1 MDRLISSDC
10 VTIIMKNRKLT
21 AFVAPQAV
29 QLQQEDWD
37 FELADTQHHTHG
49 MHTYPARM
57 VPQIAE
63 RLIKTYSQP
72 GEVVYD
78 PMCGSGTVLVEAT
91 LLGRKAIGTDLNPL
105 AILLSRVKTTPIEQ
119 SYLKQTVAAFLDTV
133 NERFNKLEPSKRH
146 VPAKPDFSNIDFWFK
161 PQAVN
166 DLAIIH
172 NAINEVKDEK
182 VRDFLRVPFSL
193 TVRKASNTRPGE
205 FKLYR
210 YSPTTLKK
218 HNPNVPKLFKDSVKN
233 ALACLVQYDEAT
245 KLASDCK
252 VYKADARY
260 TEKIIPD
267 GSVDLIATSPP
278 YGDSHT
284 TVAYGQFS
292 RLSLQW
298 LGLDYAEIDSQEE
311 ITRLDKTSLGG
322 PLRKNY
328 DYSLNSKTLNTILK
342 TIATKDVKRAEEV
355 AWFFVDLNDVYK
367 EMYRVLRKGG
377 ISGIVIGNRTVK
389 NTVIPSSTIT
399 AELCKEIGFELV
411 ANNDRNI
418 PYKTIPIINS
428 PTNETGVVGRTMSKE
443 NIIVVQ
449 K

>member
-1 MDRLISSDC
+1 MKTTTLESFSSS
-10 VTIIMKNRKLT
+10 
-21 AFVAPQAV
+21 QAMV
-29 QLQQEDWD
+29 QIQREDWD
-37 FELADTQHHTHG
+37 FALADTQHHTHG
-49 MHTYPARM
+49 MHAYPARM

-72 GEVVYD
+72 GELVYD

-91 LLGRKAIGTDLNPL
+91 LLKRRAIGTDLNPL
-105 AILLSRVKTTPIEQ
+105 AILLSKVKTTPIEQ
-119 SYLKQTVAAFLDTV
+119 AYLKQSVAVFLDNL
-133 NERFNKLEPSKRH
+133 NERFNRLDVSKHHNPSK
-146 VPAKPDFSNIDFWFK
+146 PNFQNIDFWFK
-161 PQAVN
+161 PQVITN
-166 DLAIIH
+166 LAIVREV
-172 NAINEVKDEK
+172 INEVKDSK

-193 TVRKASNTRPGE
+193 AVRKASNTRPGE

-210 YSPTTLKK
+210 YSPTTLDK
-218 HNPNVPKLFKDSVKN
+218 HSPNVPKLFKEALKN
-233 ALACLVQYDEAT
+233 SLACLLQFDEAT
-245 KLASDCK
+245 NLTCDCK

-260 TEKIIPD
+260 AESIIPAE
-267 GSVDLIATSPP
+267 SVDLIVTSPP

-298 LGLDYAEIDSQEE
+298 LGLDYSEIDSQEE

-322 PLRKNY
+322 TMRKNY
-328 DYSLNSKTLNTILK
+328 GYSLKSQTLDDILK
-342 TIATKDVKRAEEV
+342 TIAEKDAKRAEEV

-367 EMYRVLRKGG
+367 QMHRLLRKGG
-377 ISGIVIGNRTVK
+377 IAGIVIGNRTVK
-389 NTVIPSSTIT
+389 DTLISSSTIT
-399 AELCKEIGFELV
+399 AELCEEIGFETI

-428 PTNETGVVGRTMSKE
+428 PTNEAGVVGRTMSRE
-443 NIIVVQ
+443 NVIVVR